1 MRAVG
6 ALMGNAVGGAS
17 MRDTAVGASMRDTA
31 VREAVVTGLRRL
43 AGLGDG
49 VAVVLAGMAK
59 EEKAATVA
67 REELAVAE
75 AAAAYAAQLRGLGQS
90 QERAR

>member
-1 MRAVG
+1 MRDTV
-6 ALMGNAVGGAS
+6 VRAS

-49 VAVVLAGMAK
+49 VAVVLAEMVK
-59 EEKAATVA
+59 EEEAATVA

-75 AAAAYAAQLRGLGQS
+75 AAAAYAAHSRGLGQS